1 MLENRYT
8 ASSFQGCLGAW
19 TGLNSGGNTM
29 AIGFKEISVQKR
41 KADCLWAVGL
51 SLLALLVYALTI
63 STGVYPG
70 ESARLVATYSGLT
83 PIELPLHPIW
93 GAIVSWLSS
102 VPLFTLPLRLNL
114 FSMLCTVISVGLLY
128 RLMAFLVHELIYE
141 EYSVEY
147 SARVSQ
153 WAGAVAA
160 IAFMFAAPVWQSAT
174 RLQYQSFDM
183 LLVLTSASLLISFAR
198 TKWRVFLVAFA
209 LLQGIGI
216 VESVIFIPLAPVF
229 LVFLIAVLWKQG
241 QLTLNRVAWMGLIA
255 AAGLGLYY
263 LVARRFL
270 ASPGAEALGFTTPTD
285 VMVEVWKAQLI
296 ELRSGLP
303 RVNWLILLL
312 TSVVPWLAAAFASFR
327 ALNNERSWS
336 QYILHLTL
344 TILVV
349 LGLGNAAISPW
360 EILKP
365 LGRLPVWAYTLLAM
379 TAGYSVAYW
388 YLLLK
393 VERPRRGQAT
403 SVVTKR
409 TGDWLGLIVTY
420 PLVGI
425 VIIASLINVMECRG
439 SRGAFADRCAREV
452 LDRLGSRTWFVTD
465 GTLDPHL
472 LVAAHERGQELN
484 LLCLQ
489 NDMSPFYLKWMA
501 RQIENKN
508 LFADEDLQRMKN
520 TLALGILPFIQDW
533 FAMDKEIE
541 KKVAVFGVPD
551 FWYTAGLTP
560 VPEYFFFTGVRDIQV
575 YKDVPLFKDYM
586 AFWKEMDPI
595 LAASKKDSTD
605 PTVRHRLHLRRHMGF
620 VANNLG
626 VLLED
631 LGKEEDAFAVYT
643 HVHNVID
650 PENISA
656 LFNRFEMAR
665 RGAAAASASKELI
678 ERELKDFI
686 AGLKHQYPLWSL
698 SRYYGYVR
706 SPELFARLGWG
717 WALSGQTGAAL
728 AGVTRAVELLP
739 TEQRSSAMQTMAA
752 IYSLSD
758 DKSKTTAI
766 YQDMIKNDPNNRAA
780 MLGLARIA
788 VQEGALDKAKSW
800 LEQAAKSDD
809 TRGTLGVEWAVIHL
823 MNNDLNNAR
832 LALQEA
838 TDLQPKNLQA
848 WAMLAMVQ
856 LQQDQ
861 VDEIESVVLPKMEK
875 IAGTSDNYFIQI
887 TRAQTALKKIEKLQ
901 QTALVA
907 SQPAGSVGE
916 KEDGEF
922 KKYQRAARDAFLRA
936 SMLRPD
942 IVGVKDMILQLD
954 MAMNDQKSAELH
966 ARQVL
971 RTNRGHSLANY
982 VMGSLRLQEGAYG
995 EAEDFLRRSV
1005 ESQPSAA
1012 ALNDLAEVLRR
1023 IRKFDEAEKHV
1034 RAALASNPDLYV
1046 AWETLAV
1053 VLLESGKNLDEAER
1067 AVRKSL
1073 ELYQK
1078 DLRVQITLA
1087 RILLQKGE
1095 TERAREILHK
1105 VKSRQGE
1112 LSPFDQAELN
1122 KLSEAASSGRKR

>member
-1 MLENRYT
+1 
-8 ASSFQGCLGAW
+8 
-19 TGLNSGGNTM
+19 
-29 AIGFKEISVQKR
+29 
-41 KADCLWAVGL
+41 
-51 SLLALLVYALTI
+51 
-63 STGVYPG
+63 
-70 ESARLVATYSGLT
+70 
-83 PIELPLHPIW
+83 
-93 GAIVSWLSS
+93 
-102 VPLFTLPLRLNL
+102 
-114 FSMLCTVISVGLLY
+114 
-128 RLMAFLVHELIYE
+128 
-141 EYSVEY
+141 
-147 SARVSQ
+147 
-153 WAGAVAA
+153 
-160 IAFMFAAPVWQSAT
+160 
-174 RLQYQSFDM
+174 
-183 LLVLTSASLLISFAR
+183 
-198 TKWRVFLVAFA
+198 
-209 LLQGIGI
+209 
-216 VESVIFIPLAPVF
+216 
-229 LVFLIAVLWKQG
+229 
-241 QLTLNRVAWMGLIA
+241 
-255 AAGLGLYY
+255 
-263 LVARRFL
+263 
-270 ASPGAEALGFTTPTD
+270 
-285 VMVEVWKAQLI
+285 
-296 ELRSGLP
+296 
-303 RVNWLILLL
+303 
-312 TSVVPWLAAAFASFR
+312 
-327 ALNNERSWS
+327 
-336 QYILHLTL
+336 
-344 TILVV
+344 VV
-349 LGLGNAAISPW
+349 LGLGNAVISPW

-379 TAGYSVAYW
+379 TAGYLVAYW

-393 VERPRRGQAT
+393 VERPRRGQST
-403 SVVTKR
+403 SVLTKQ

-425 VIIASLINVMECRG
+425 VILASLINTMECRG
-439 SRGAFADRCAREV
+439 SRGAFADRCAREI

-472 LVAAHERGQELN
+472 LVAARERGQELN

-501 RQIENKN
+501 RQIERKN
-508 LFADEDLQRMKN
+508 LFAPEDVQRMKN

-560 VPEYFFFTGVRDIQV
+560 VPEYFFFAGARDIQT
-575 YKDVPLFKDYM
+575 YQNVPLFKDYM
-586 AFWKEMDPI
+586 AFWKEMDPV
-595 LAASKKDSTD
+595 LAASKKASTD

-631 LGKEEDAFAVYT
+631 LGKEDDAFAVYT
-643 HVHNVID
+643 YVHDVID

-665 RGAAAASASKELI
+665 RGAAVASASKESI

-686 AGLKHQYPLWSL
+686 ADLKHQYPLWSL

-728 AGVTRAVELLP
+728 AGVKRAFELLP
-739 TEQRSSAMQTMAA
+739 TEQRGSVMQTMAA
-752 IYSLSD
+752 IYSLSE
-758 DKSKTTAI
+758 DKSKTAAI
-766 YQDMIKNDPNNRAA
+766 YQDMIKNDPGNRAA

-823 MNNDLNNAR
+823 MNNDLGNAR

-861 VDEIESVVLPKMEK
+861 VDDVESVVLPRMEK
-875 IAGTSDNYFIQI
+875 IAGTPDDYFIQI
-887 TRAQTALKKIEKLQ
+887 TRAQTALKKG
-901 QTALVA
+901 T
-907 SQPAGSVGE
+907 
-916 KEDGEF
+916 
-922 KKYQRAARDAFLRA
+922 KYQRVARDAFLRA

-954 MAMNDQKSAELH
+954 IAMNDQKNAELH

-971 RTNRGHSLANY
+971 RTNRKHALANY

-1023 IRKFDEAEKHV
+1023 IRKFDEAEKHA
-1034 RAALASNPDLYV
+1034 RAALASNPELYV

-1053 VLLESGKNLDEAER
+1053 ILLESGKNLDEAEQ

-1073 ELYQK
+1073 ELFQD

-1095 TERAREILHK
+1095 TERARETLRK